1 MRFENTFEKI
11 FFPQNH
17 ERERFE
23 RLLIF
28 VTNLSLTGTK
38 SYLKVF
44 FAENYLFNNLPSKF

>member
-1 MRFENTFEKI
+1 MRFENTFEKF

-23 RLLIF
+23 GLLIF
-28 VTNLSLTGTK
+28 VTNLSLAGTK